1 MPFTFLL
8 ALGAFAV
15 AILWM
20 VDVDKSRA
28 ECRAYLEEEATKVYG
43 IDLKHAST
51 SSGIVGQSEG
61 SHEEDDPS
69 ADHKNH

>member
-8 ALGAFAV
+8 ALGIFAV

-28 ECRAYLEEEATKVYG
+28 ECRAYLEDEATKVYG
-43 IDLKHAST
+43 IDLKHTST
-51 SSGIVGQSEG
+51 SGNRAQSEG
-61 SHEEDDPS
+61 SHDEEDTTPDQ
-69 ADHKNH
+69 KNQ